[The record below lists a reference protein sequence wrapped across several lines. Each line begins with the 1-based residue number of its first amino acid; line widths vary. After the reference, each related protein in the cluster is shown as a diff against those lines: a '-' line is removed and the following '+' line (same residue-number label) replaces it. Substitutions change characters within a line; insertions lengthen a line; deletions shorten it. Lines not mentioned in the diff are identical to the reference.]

1 MRKLQLRFVAAADV
15 GGAKK
20 KRPELTPFQKALWL
34 VSTCTVVLNTA
45 FAHHKMFNRVFAGLE
60 LLCWGLTSV
69 NLWWWG
75 LHYKNSLDTTF
86 ASFRIPSSRPS
97 TKEGVAPQA
106 IAPNVPT
113 EPAPDS
119 KKAHGLKQVTPAR
132 ATAAKELT
140 PAQVTAAKEQKVLAA
155 KMVKTKNKLRSNMMV
170 GVLGSINVFIVY
182 FVLMNPLISPTDDRP
197 LFECTLRD
205 EVNIPTWFRFCIGM
219 LGLLAVHG
227 AWIQT
232 TIIFFASSKA
242 RRNNRPKTSSGLSSL
257 KKKCSGVTFGAQR
270 LKNPVPVEPALEA
283 MQDGFSQFERSSVQ
297 MADE

>member
-1 MRKLQLRFVAAADV
+1 ML
-15 GGAKK
+15 GA
-20 KRPELTPFQKALWL
+20 F
-34 VSTCTVVLNTA
+34 
-45 FAHHKMFNRVFAGLE
+45 
-60 LLCWGLTSV
+60 
-69 NLWWWG
+69 WWWG
-75 LHYKNSLDTTF
+75 LHCKNSLDTTF

-106 IAPNVPT
+106 TAPNVPT

-119 KKAHGLKQVTPAR
+119 KKAHGLKQ
-132 ATAAKELT
+132 AKELA

-155 KMVKTKNKLRSNMMV
+155 KMLKTKNKLRSNMMV

-182 FVLMNPLISPTDDRP
+182 FVLMNPLISPTDYRP

-205 EVNIPTWFRFCIGM
+205 EVNIPTWFRFSIGM

-242 RRNNRPKTSSGLSSL
+242 RRYNRPVSANTSSGLSSL
-257 KKKCSGVTFGAQR
+257 KKKCSGVIFGAQR
-270 LKNPVPVEPALEA
+270 PKNPVLVEPALEA
-283 MQDGFSQFERSSVQ
+283 MQDGLSQFERSSVQ